1 VFQYI
6 ISAVCRCFSVSQMRA
21 VDLANMLREVLDAKI
36 NQTRRKTLD
45 TYMPIEV
52 EWLEARIWTSYQQ
65 QK

>member
-1 VFQYI
+1 
-6 ISAVCRCFSVSQMRA
+6 MRA